1 MGNLA
6 LNCMPVVP
14 SEEGQGTE
22 EVGDGSKSGPAAGG
36 RAGKR
41 SAVSLMSEVE
51 CSHESPTTI
60 TKVLSNALY
69 AMAFH
74 KHLALT

>member
-1 MGNLA
+1 MGNLV
-6 LNCMPVVP
+6 LTCVPVIP
-14 SEEGQGTE
+14 SEEG
-22 EVGDGSKSGPAAGG
+22 EVVDEVCEDAKVGEAESGVARKGCDF
-36 RAGKR
+36 
-41 SAVSLMSEVE
+41 MSEAEVI
-51 CSHESPTTI
+51 HEPPTTI